1 MPPKPKHRDVAGFL
15 SKVRNFFLGRTHRT
29 AHRFADTIAPRTQ
42 PPPAIPQGPSEGLS
56 ANYYYT
62 RDPRRLVKP
71 FVDVVQEYKQMLMS
85 KAKAEEAA
93 KNAKANSGDASKD
106 GTPPP
111 PPPKSEDA
119 ERKECKE
126 EEDAKVKKLPTP
138 GKVHS
143 WEGPH

>member
-15 SKVRNFFLGRTHRT
+15 SRVRNFLLGRTHKT
-29 AHRFADTIAPRTQ
+29 AHRFADMVSPRTQ
-42 PPPAIPQGPSEGLS
+42 PPPNIPSGPTQSLF

-71 FVDVVQEYKQMLMS
+71 FVDVVQEHKKMLT
-85 KAKAEEAA
+85 AKVKEEEAA
-93 KNAKANSGDASKD
+93 KKAQAKSGDAPKD
-106 GTPPP
+106 GSPIPPVG
-111 PPPKSEDA
+111 PKTTDTN
-119 ERKECKE
+119 ECDE
-126 EEDAKVKKLPTP
+126 GNSGAKKLPTP